1 MTSCRCTDDLKA
13 HCLMSTRQH
22 LSIIQ
27 RVTVALFV
35 LTSASEYLHQSK
47 LLLWEVLPTRFS
59 LPLRSFWCPTNHMS
73 CRGSKTVSLCEET
86 TSELDE
92 ERKKTGSFIM
102 KNVRV
107 TLFNHNLL
115 FKTLRS
121 PQNKI
126 LAKYKPA
133 LLCPLSIKMLTHSC
147 WPIKEAGS
155 SCLHSLSPWMLSH
168 SRKWKNDQELIQ
180 IISFPLWVKMWN
192 LSICLALKG
201 VTEMRDISY
210 SNSL

>member
-1 MTSCRCTDDLKA
+1 MKFEWKKESWHHAWLSVGSRCTDDLKA

-22 LSIIQ
+22 LFSIIQ
-27 RVTVALFV
+27 WVTVALFV

-47 LLLWEVLPTRFS
+47 LLLWKFLPTRFS

-92 ERKKTGSFIM
+92 ERNKNGSFIM

-107 TLFNHNLL
+107 TLFNQNLL
-115 FKTLRS
+115 FKTRRS
-121 PQNKI
+121 PPNKI

-155 SCLHSLSPWMLSH
+155 SCLH
-168 SRKWKNDQELIQ
+168 
-180 IISFPLWVKMWN
+180 
-192 LSICLALKG
+192 
-201 VTEMRDISY
+201 
-210 SNSL
+210 